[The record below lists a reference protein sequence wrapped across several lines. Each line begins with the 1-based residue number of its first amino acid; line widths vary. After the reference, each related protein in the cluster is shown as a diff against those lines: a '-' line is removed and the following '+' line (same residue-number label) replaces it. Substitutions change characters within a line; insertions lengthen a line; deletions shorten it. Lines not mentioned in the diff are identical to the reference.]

1 MAWDA
6 CVVRSAGNRPAAARA
21 GGAPHRSR
29 DIRVRLRRLDF
40 DRVLDVPRAVEA
52 KLEHGAA
59 AAVPGTRA
67 TVFCLFVVVKHR
79 TARRCPSSVFVL
91 TRPPLAARA
100 TTHAR
105 GNDPRGP
112 PSLLA
117 RVRHATPPR
126 AFHYKSPPMRTTTN
140 DARPCAHDRSFGRG
154 VRTSHRE
161 RTGAASVSIV
171 LLRSAVKSLERL
183 SPRAALLIRVR
194 LQTVLSGRPVRD
206 GGRATR
212 LQTIIAASFWPL

>member
-1 MAWDA
+1 MAWSA

-67 TVFCLFVVVKHR
+67 TVFCSFVVVKHR

-112 PSLLA
+112 PSFLA
-117 RVRHATPPR
+117 RVRHATPPPRLSIKITADAHYDERR
-126 AFHYKSPPMRTTTN
+126 APV
-140 DARPCAHDRSFGRG
+140 RSRSLVRSWRSNEPSRADGRG
-154 VRTSHRE
+154 V
-161 RTGAASVSIV
+161 
-171 LLRSAVKSLERL
+171 SLPSCCCDR
-183 SPRAALLIRVR
+183 R
-194 LQTVLSGRPVRD
+194 
-206 GGRATR
+206 
-212 LQTIIAASFWPL
+212 